1 MSRTKINHLDS
12 RLAICPNPTI
22 SLHKCSLKTDYC
34 NIIYLLLAEITLLH
48 IDSSLVFIV
57 VLEVCVWRARLV
69 HALSLDRCL
78 YLLMRYVMHNPDVLP
93 ERGLAL
99 RSGLKHLSIL

>member
-1 MSRTKINHLDS
+1 M
-12 RLAICPNPTI
+12 AP
-22 SLHKCSLKTDYC
+22 
-34 NIIYLLLAEITLLH
+34 LLH
-48 IDSSLVFIV
+48 IASSLVFIA
-57 VLEVCVWRARLV
+57 VLEVFAHLV